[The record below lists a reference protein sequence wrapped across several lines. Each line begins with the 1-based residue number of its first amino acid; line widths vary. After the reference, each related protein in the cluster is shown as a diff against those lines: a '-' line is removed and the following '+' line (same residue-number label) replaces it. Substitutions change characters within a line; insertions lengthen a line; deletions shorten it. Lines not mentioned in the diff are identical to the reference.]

1 MILRA
6 FNPLYDYY
14 QLYFCIDG
22 HLLFNSTNTKKL
34 KICKKNSKKVLTTKI
49 KFSILSKSKET
60 GA

>member
-22 HLLFNSTNTKKL
+22 HLLFNSTYL
-34 KICKKNSKKVLTTKI
+34 KGFTNGKI
-49 KFSILSKSKET
+49 KLSKRVDRL
-60 GA
+60 